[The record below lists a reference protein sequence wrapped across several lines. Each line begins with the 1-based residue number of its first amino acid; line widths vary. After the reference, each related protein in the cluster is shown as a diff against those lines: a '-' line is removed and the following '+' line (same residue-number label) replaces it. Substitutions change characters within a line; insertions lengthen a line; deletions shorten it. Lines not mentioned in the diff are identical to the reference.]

1 MNTRLEQVKN
11 ELEACGTYSTEALVQ
26 AAVGETI
33 LAILA
38 TDHRHAMFTTF
49 DKAAIDGATARIVD
63 AVTKHWDF
71 K

>member
-1 MNTRLEQVKN
+1 MNARLEQVKN
-11 ELEACGTYSTEALVQ
+11 ELQACGTYTPAALAQ
-26 AAVGETI
+26 AIVGETI

-49 DKAAIDGATARIVD
+49 DKAAIDGTTQRIVD